1 MKEFTD
7 TLFTQDSNVIMR
19 NPKILDFNSTYFT
32 VTSSGNDVT
41 VTNAEKVQYLSTRIR
56 RASTSFGVGTYYF
69 PIHGRLDI
77 ALEFARSY
85 LPACT
90 LKDLIISGITSSGG
104 GTMTITI
111 LKNGVATLLTKALT
125 VSTSYAYDRNNTDS
139 FSVISGDYVTIQM
152 VCAGVGINVRECIV
166 RLGMVL

>member
-1 MKEFTD
+1 MREFTD
-7 TLFTQDSNVIMR
+7 TLFTQDNSVIMQ
-19 NPKILDFNSTYFT
+19 NPEILDFSSTYFV

-41 VTNAEKVQYLSTRIR
+41 VTNADKVQYLSTRIR
-56 RASTSFGVGTYYF
+56 RASTSFGIGTYYF
-69 PIHGRLDI
+69 SIHGRLDI

-111 LKNGVATLLTKALT
+111 LKNGVATLLTQALT

-139 FSVISGDYVTIQM
+139 FSVVYGDYLTIQM
-152 VCAGVGINVRECIV
+152 VCAGAGIQVRECIV